1 MAAFH
6 CPASNHTLQL
16 PRVSHSISSLD
27 TGHSLHI
34 AITIRRCRIF
44 AIVTDLTSTSTT
56 APWSRP
62 ESTELTG
69 VQTSHRC
76 CLTRVRR
83 ILEFAEREKEH

>member
-16 PRVSHSISSLD
+16 PRVSHSIASLD

-34 AITIRRCRIF
+34 AITIIRCRIF
-44 AIVTDLTSTSTT
+44 AIVTDLTSTSTK
-56 APWSRP
+56 ASWSRP
-62 ESTELTG
+62 ESELTG

-76 CLTRVRR
+76 RLTRVRR